1 MKIPKDVQP
10 VFGKT
15 KFYESLDTDSLSEAK
30 ILKLSY
36 ISRWKTKIKIARTSM
51 KPTTLDVENQVE
63 FYRSELELY
72 SEDTKHVGLSDL
84 GDFLNER
91 YLRNLDG
98 SPLADTSKED
108 KAAAEEVYKRVSG
121 DWTAVHEHLEG
132 FLVDAEY
139 TEQTSDEVRRTIK
152 VFGDKFK
159 VFEKVSQDDIE
170 KWVLELSG
178 TLALKTIKKRVSFI
192 RRYWEYCNKRKLTNS
207 SPNSVLTK
215 RIYPDDKKTKAST
228 ARKIKKERKA
238 FTVSDYH
245 KLRKSSYADQAL
257 NDLIMLA
264 AYTGCR
270 REELCSLTLERV
282 THESITIDDAK
293 TRGGWREIPLHS
305 EIKNRVAQ
313 MVKDCADG
321 FLLTGLDA
329 SNNKYG
335 RRGNA
340 LGRRF
345 LRLRDK
351 LGYNGQYVLHS
362 FRKTLASQ
370 MEAGEVP
377 ETHAARILGHS
388 ISTMTYGLYSEDVGF
403 DTKVAAI
410 EKCSYR

>member
-245 KLRKSSYADQAL
+245 KLRKSSSADQAL